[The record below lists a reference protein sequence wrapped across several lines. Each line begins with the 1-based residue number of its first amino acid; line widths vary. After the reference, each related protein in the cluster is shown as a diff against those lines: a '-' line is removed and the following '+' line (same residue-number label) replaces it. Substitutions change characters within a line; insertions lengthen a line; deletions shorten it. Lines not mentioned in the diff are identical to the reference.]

1 MRSSLFKNT
10 ILPLAIIVVGFS
22 GVIGLSGYLDR
33 IRPELPAD
41 YDDSDLTMNGSR
53 LKGFALGFEGLMADW
68 YWMRS
73 LQYIGGKLI
82 KSNSEFVNIDDLSN
96 LNPRLLYPM
105 LQNATDLDP
114 HFIAA
119 YSYGAVV
126 MPAID
131 KEKAIEI
138 AQKGIANNPSE
149 WRLYQY
155 LGYIYWK
162 IGRYDLAADTYERG
176 SEITGAPPFMRLM
189 AASMKTEGGSRSTA
203 REIFRQM
210 LADSDDPMVKLT
222 AERRLNELDSLDERD
237 AIDKALADFR
247 ERTGR
252 CAGSLAEI
260 APSLLQVKLPAGNE
274 FMVDRAGNLIDPTDA
289 PYVLDKDNCRVKLD
303 AARTGLPVK

>member
-10 ILPLAIIVVGFS
+10 ILPLAIIVVGFA

-33 IRPELPAD
+33 IRPVLPAD

-82 KSNSEFVNIDDLSN
+82 KSNAEFVNIDDLSN

-138 AQKGIANNPSE
+138 AQKGIANNPTE

-176 SEITGAPPFMRLM
+176 SEIAGAPPFMRLM

-222 AERRLNELDSLDERD
+222 AERRLKELDSLDERE
-237 AIDKALADFR
+237 AIDTALADFR

-252 CAGSLAEI
+252 CASTLAEI

-274 FMVDRAGNLIDPTDA
+274 FMVDRAGNLIDPTEA
-289 PYVLDKDNCRVKLD
+289 PYVLDKENCRVKLD

>member
-1 MRSSLFKNT
+1 MRSSHFKNT
-10 ILPLAIIVVGFS
+10 ILPLAIIVVGFA

-33 IRPELPAD
+33 IRPVLPAD

-82 KSNSEFVNIDDLSN
+82 KSNAEFVNIDDLSN

-138 AQKGIANNPSE
+138 AQKGIANNPTE

-176 SEITGAPPFMRLM
+176 SEIAGAPPFMRLM
-189 AASMKTEGGSRSTA
+189 AASMKTEGGSRTTA

-222 AERRLNELDSLDERD
+222 AERRLKELDSLDERE

-252 CAGSLAEI
+252 CASTLAEI

-274 FMVDRAGNLIDPTDA
+274 FMVDRAGNLIDPTEA
-289 PYVLDKDNCRVKLD
+289 PYVLDKENCRVKLD
-303 AARTGLPVK
+303 TARTGLPVK

>member
-1 MRSSLFKNT
+1 MRSSHFKNT
-10 ILPLAIIVVGFS
+10 ILPLAIIVVGFA

-33 IRPELPAD
+33 IRPVLPAD

-82 KSNSEFVNIDDLSN
+82 KSNAEFVNIDDLSN

-138 AQKGIANNPSE
+138 AQKGIANNPTE

-176 SEITGAPPFMRLM
+176 SEIAGAPPFMRLM

-222 AERRLNELDSLDERD
+222 AERRLKELDSLDERE

-252 CAGSLAEI
+252 CASTLAEI

-274 FMVDRAGNLIDPTDA
+274 FMVDRAGNLIDPTEA
-289 PYVLDKDNCRVKLD
+289 PYVLDKENCRVKLD

>member
-10 ILPLAIIVVGFS
+10 ILPLAIIVVGFA

-33 IRPELPAD
+33 IRPVLPAD

-82 KSNSEFVNIDDLSN
+82 KSNAEFVNIDDLSN

-138 AQKGIANNPSE
+138 AQKGIANNPTE

-176 SEITGAPPFMRLM
+176 SEIAGAPPFMRLM
-189 AASMKTEGGSRSTA
+189 AASMKTEGGSRTTA

-222 AERRLNELDSLDERD
+222 AERRLKELDSLDERE

-252 CAGSLAEI
+252 CASTLAEI

-274 FMVDRAGNLIDPTDA
+274 FMVDRAGNLIDPTEA
-289 PYVLDKDNCRVKLD
+289 PYVLDKENCRVKLD